1 MTRRRGANGV
11 VTIYWRDI
19 PAQVNVTTT
28 EGTEKVLLHDRFQ
41 VAIDRAATVAGLTD
55 TQDYVEQWRKETVP
69 VITDAASEARSR
81 AAEIDAAFPRERL
94 DAIVA
99 LGGLDT
105 NPPQPAPS
113 NESTEAE
120 ST

>member
-1 MTRRRGANGV
+1 MTRRRSANGV

-41 VAIDRAATVAGLTD
+41 VAIDRAATIAGLTN
-55 TQDYVEQWRKETVP
+55 TQDYVEQWRKEMAP
-69 VITDAASEARSR
+69 VIADAASEARTRVS
-81 AAEIDAAFPRERL
+81 ELDEAFPRERL
-94 DAIVA
+94 AAIVA
-99 LGGLDT
+99 LGGLDP
-105 NPPQPAPS
+105 NPSQPALS
-113 NESTEAE
+113 SESTEAE